1 MSLITQ
7 IQSIGY
13 CFLCGIIYSI
23 VYCFINDFI
32 VKIRFSYLR
41 YSLYILFGLMFG
53 CGYYYGL
60 FLINNGII
68 RFYYIAFV
76 LFGYILFCNYFAN
89 VTMNIAKKVNN
100 KCSVVFS
107 GIFGII
113 KRARGDCDKNKDG

>member
-32 VKIRFSYLR
+32 IKIRFSVVR
-41 YSLYILFGLMFG
+41 YSLYILFGVLFG

-68 RFYYIAFV
+68 RFYYIAFI

-89 VTMNIAKKVNN
+89 ITMKMAKKVNR
-100 KCSVVFS
+100 KCTVVFS
-107 GIFGII
+107 CIFGII
-113 KRARGDCDKNKDG
+113 KRARSENDESEIS